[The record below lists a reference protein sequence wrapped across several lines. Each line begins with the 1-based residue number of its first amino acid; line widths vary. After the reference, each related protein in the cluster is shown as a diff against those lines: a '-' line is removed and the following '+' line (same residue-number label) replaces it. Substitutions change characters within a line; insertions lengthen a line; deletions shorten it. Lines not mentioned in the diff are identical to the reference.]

1 MVPNVIGN
9 AAPAPPSVEPQQP
22 NVVEEL
28 SNAISSTEN
37 SANVNMT
44 RVINITTSIPINQ
57 PPQHQY
63 YAAQPT
69 TTTTTTTFTVG
80 TPPPSS
86 SFKSSSSST
95 SLNHQQ
101 FYSPIKHNSSSS
113 SHLSAATSSYQDNQ
127 NFIQQKPQAPPISS
141 PSLSFN
147 YKKAMQLQQNT
158 SSSAESL
165 ISDMVKE
172 AIQSNPMTQ
181 SIIGSLEPSMG
192 GYTKKSKPIGVGGRK
207 RNTSLNLA
215 SPDLQSKRMLN
226 RKESFDSSTGHHLQE
241 NSSNMN
247 LKGVVLREKNLNI
260 RKDMKEDDN
269 EEIFNSNKNLISFN
283 EDDDDNDDDND
294 EDNDEDKENND
305 DDDDDDDEIA
315 DGLIKSLDQNKKNS
329 IESDDDESNEFQF
342 DLPFSDLSPF
352 SALGNSSRKAKNVAP
367 VQRQLQFDKNHRKLY
382 FKSNVDSNEED
393 EGNFNF

>member
-1 MVPNVIGN
+1 MVPNLIGN

-44 RVINITTSIPINQ
+44 RVINITTSIPIN
-57 PPQHQY
+57 PTPYHQY
-63 YAAQPT
+63 YASQPT
-69 TTTTTTTFTVG
+69 AATTTFTVG

-113 SHLSAATSSYQDNQ
+113 SHLSAATSYQDNQ

-192 GYTKKSKPIGVGGRK
+192 GYAKKSKPIGVGGRK

-226 RKESFDSSTGHHLQE
+226 RKESFDSALTSTTHHHLQT
-241 NSSNMN
+241 NSSNMT

-260 RKDMKEDDN
+260 RKQMKEDDN
-269 EEIFNSNKNLISFN
+269 EEVFNSNKNLISFN
-283 EDDDDNDDDND
+283 EDDDDDNDDG
-294 EDNDEDKENND
+294 NDEDKET
-305 DDDDDDDEIA
+305 
-315 DGLIKSLDQNKKNS
+315 LK
-329 IESDDDESNEFQF
+329 
-342 DLPFSDLSPF
+342 
-352 SALGNSSRKAKNVAP
+352 
-367 VQRQLQFDKNHRKLY
+367 
-382 FKSNVDSNEED
+382 
-393 EGNFNF
+393 